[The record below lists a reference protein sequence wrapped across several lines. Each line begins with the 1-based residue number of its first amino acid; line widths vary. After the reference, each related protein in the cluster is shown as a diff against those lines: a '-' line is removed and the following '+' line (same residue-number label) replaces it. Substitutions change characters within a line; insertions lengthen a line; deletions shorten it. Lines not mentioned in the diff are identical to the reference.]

1 MHGYNTLFYLDKEQ
15 QVERPIFHEEVDLL
29 LGHQHA

>member
-15 QVERPIFHEEVDLL
+15 QAGRPIFHEEVDLL
-29 LGHQHA
+29 PKHQHA